1 MLNGCIHVAVLSG
14 AQQAAVLVSTLSDQ
28 LPPRVH
34 AGASHYLK
42 SSFAMQIR
50 RKLRSLE
57 GLLQFRGNE
66 QVISHTAHKLSIGTF
81 ALQSA
86 LDKVSY

>member
-1 MLNGCIHVAVLSG
+1 MCK
-14 AQQAAVLVSTLSDQ
+14 QACDTVMVMIQ
-28 LPPRVH
+28 GVCV
-34 AGASHYLK
+34 
-42 SSFAMQIR
+42 QIR

-66 QVISHTAHKLSIGTF
+66 QEISHTAHNLSIGAF

-86 LDKVSY
+86 LDKVSAVTLPLSI